1 MFRKNASHEQGDFF
15 NHLLFGISEE
25 KYKKAL
31 LTKECRFYEEVFC
44 RIDEG
49 IFEPLYAGGHGR
61 PNAPLNCLAAAVI
74 LREVRHCTYEQ
85 LFCNLDF
92 DVLTR
97 MAIGLTDMSET
108 PFCPATLFNFQERLV
123 RYEQEQGCNLFEQ
136 LFHSITGDQLERFEV
151 DTSVQRCDSFG
162 AMSNIANYGRVR
174 LLVEV
179 LLRLYRVLEVND
191 REKVGAMFEPY
202 ASQSSDNYV
211 YRMDPGD
218 LPRELSQLAE
228 IYVRICGLLGD
239 RYAEEPVYRMF
250 RRVMSEQ
257 FEVAG
262 DGDVRVRKPKE
273 IGSDS
278 LQSPD
283 DPEATFNA
291 KNGKRQKGYK
301 VNLSETATPENELNL
316 INDVAVAPNN
326 VHDGTML
333 AERMD
338 TIKQRTPQLDEMHT
352 DGGYGGR
359 ALDPKMSEHEVLH
372 VETGTQMGH
381 ARVNMIYEAA
391 GDGYR
396 VSCLCQT
403 VVAKRTS
410 KRWKAVFDDEVCIGC
425 THRETCPTVQLP
437 RKRTL
442 YFDESWAKASI
453 RSRNIE
459 RIPEERRK
467 LRANVEATVKE
478 FTGCFNHK
486 GKLRVRGLARSTLQ
500 ILAAALAINFGRVFR
515 FQNRDSTQSTHQPN
529 CRNASIATCVP
540 LWSLL
545 SAVLALLRSQLTQ
558 SARNHPVKCLKPISP
573 YFLTASVLGAV
584 QMTTF

>member
-1 MFRKNASHEQGDFF
+1 MFRKNEGHEQQDFF
-15 NHLLFGISEE
+15 NHTRLGLPEE

-31 LTKECRFYEEVFC
+31 LTKEYRFYEEVFC

-97 MAIGLTDMSET
+97 MAIGLSDMSET
-108 PFCPATLFNFQERLV
+108 PFCPATLFNFQQRLV
-123 RYEQEQGCNLFEQ
+123 RYEQEQGSNLFEQ
-136 LFHSITGDQLERFEV
+136 LFRSITGDQLERFEV
-151 DTSVQRCDSFG
+151 DASIQRCDSFS

-179 LLRLYRVLEVND
+179 LLRLYRILKAGD
-191 REKVGAMFEPY
+191 REKVDSILAPY
-202 ASQSSDNYV
+202 TSQSSDNYV
-211 YRMDPGD
+211 YRMNPSD
-218 LPRELSQLAE
+218 LPRELSQLGE
-228 IYVRICGLLGD
+228 ICVRICQLLGD
-239 RYAEEPVYRMF
+239 NYTEEPVYRMF

-257 FEVAG
+257 FDVT
-262 DGDVRVRKPKE
+262 DNGDVRVRTPKE

-301 VNLSETATPENELNL
+301 VNVSETATPENELNL

-326 VHDGTML
+326 VPDGAML
-333 AERMD
+333 ASRMD
-338 TIKQRTPQLDEMHT
+338 MIKQITLRLDEMHT
-352 DGGYGGR
+352 DGGYGGS
-359 ALDPKMSEHEVLH
+359 ALDPKMLEHEVLH
-372 VETGTQMGH
+372 VETGTKMGH
-381 ARVNMIYEAA
+381 ARVNMVYEPD

-396 VSCLCQT
+396 VSCPCQT
-403 VVAKRTS
+403 VPATRTT
-410 KRWKAVFDDEVCIGC
+410 KRWKAVFDDETCHGC
-425 THRETCPTVQLP
+425 SHREYCPTVQHP
-437 RKRTL
+437 KKRTL
-442 YFDESWAKASI
+442 YFEESWAKASI
-453 RSRNIE
+453 RSRNIQS
-459 RIPEERRK
+459 IPEERQE

-486 GKLRVRGLARSTLQ
+486 GKLRVRGLAKSTLQ
-500 ILAAALAINFGRVFR
+500 ILASALAINFGRVFR
-515 FQNRDSTQSTHQPN
+515 FLDRAGTNTPKPTLQT
-529 CRNASIATCVP
+529 AAATTLAP
-540 LWSLL
+540 LWCAL
-545 SAVLALLRSQLTQ
+545 SAPAALLRSISETIAQ
-558 SARNHPVKCLKPISP
+558 NHSRKCLNPTTWYPLITPAPS
-573 YFLTASVLGAV
+573 TA
-584 QMTTF
+584 

>member
-1 MFRKNASHEQGDFF
+1 MFRKNESHEQRDFF
-15 NHLLFGISEE
+15 NHTRLGLTEE

-31 LTKECRFYEEVFC
+31 LTKEYRFYEEVFC
-44 RIDEG
+44 GIDEG
-49 IFEPLYAGGHGR
+49 IFEPLYADGRGR
-61 PNAPLNCLAAAVI
+61 PNAPLNSMAAVVI

-85 LFCNLDF
+85 LFLNLDF

-123 RYEQEQGCNLFEQ
+123 RYEQKHGYNLFEQ
-136 LFHSITGDQLERFEV
+136 LFHSITGEQLERFAV
-151 DTSVQRCDSFG
+151 DGSIQRCDSFR

-174 LLVEV
+174 LLIEV
-179 LLRLYRVLEVND
+179 LLRLYRVLESTD
-191 REKVGAMFEPY
+191 REKVDSTLELY
-202 ASQSSDNYV
+202 TSQSSDNYV
-211 YRMDPGD
+211 YRMDQRD

-228 IYVRICGLLGD
+228 IYVQIFQLLGNS
-239 RYAEEPVYRMF
+239 YAEDPVYQTF
-250 RRVMSEQ
+250 RRVMAEQ
-257 FEVAG
+257 FEVRD
-262 DGDVRVRKPKE
+262 DGGVRVRKRKE

-291 KNGKRQKGYK
+291 KNGKPQKGYK
-301 VNLSETATPENELNL
+301 VNVAETATPGNKLNL

-352 DGGYGGR
+352 DGGYGGS
-359 ALDPKMSEHEVLH
+359 ALDPKMSEHQVLH
-372 VETGTQMGH
+372 VETGTKMGH
-381 ARVNMIYEAA
+381 ARVNMIYESA

-396 VSCLCQT
+396 VRCPCQ
-403 VVAKRTS
+403 VVPAERTP
-410 KRWKAVFDDEVCIGC
+410 KRWKAVFDDEICSQC
-425 THRETCPTVQLP
+425 SHLELCPTIQRV

-442 YFDESWAKASI
+442 YFEESWAKASI
-453 RSRNIE
+453 RSRNIK

-467 LRANVEATVKE
+467 LRANVEATVNE

-515 FQNRDSTQSTHQPN
+515 LQNRDRTPCTPQPTLQLAAPAPH
-529 CRNASIATCVP
+529 ASLRCA
-540 LWSLL
+540 L
-545 SAVLALLRSQLTQ
+545 SALLALLELT
-558 SARNHPVKCLKPISP
+558 SVKIFRNHSEKRLKPISP
-573 YFLTASVLGAV
+573 YSLSASVLCTA
-584 QMTTF
+584 

>member
-1 MFRKNASHEQGDFF
+1 MFRKNEGHGQGDFF
-15 NHLLFGISEE
+15 SYLLMGLPEAKYKRGISS
-25 KYKKAL
+25 
-31 LTKECRFYEEVFC
+31 KEYSFYEEVFC

-49 IFEPLYAGGHGR
+49 IFEPLFAGGRGR
-61 PNAPLNCLAAAVI
+61 PNAPLNCMAAAMI
-74 LREVRHCTYEQ
+74 LREVRHWTYEQ
-85 LFCNLDF
+85 LFRNLDF

-97 MAIGLTDMSET
+97 MAIGLRDMSET
-108 PFCPATLFNFQERLV
+108 PFCAATLFNFQQRLV

-136 LFHSITGDQLERFEV
+136 LFHSITGDLLERFEV
-151 DTSVQRCDSFG
+151 DAGVQRCDSFA

-179 LLRLYRVLEVND
+179 LLRLYRALEATD
-191 REKVGAMFEPY
+191 REQVDSMLEPY
-202 ASQSSDNYV
+202 TSQSSDDYV
-211 YRMDPGD
+211 YRMNPGD
-218 LPRELSQLAE
+218 LPRELTQLAE
-228 IYVRICGLLGD
+228 IYVRIFQLLGD
-239 RYAEEPVYRMF
+239 SYGDVPVYRMF

-257 FEVAG
+257 FELAG

-283 DPEATFNA
+283 DPEATFSV
-291 KNGKRQKGYK
+291 KNGKHQKGYK
-301 VNLSETATPENELNL
+301 VNVAETATPGNELNL
-316 INDVAVAPNN
+316 INDVAVAQNN

-333 AERMD
+333 ANRMD
-338 TIKQRTPQLDEMHT
+338 TIKQHTPQLDEMHT
-352 DGGYGGR
+352 DGGYGGS

-372 VETGTQMGH
+372 VETGTKMGH
-381 ARVNMIYEAA
+381 ARVNMICESV

-396 VSCLCQT
+396 VSCPLQT
-403 VVAKRTS
+403 TPAERTR
-410 KRWKAVFDDEVCIGC
+410 KRWKAVFDDEICAGC
-425 THRETCPTVQLP
+425 VHRELCPTIQHP

-442 YFDESWAKASI
+442 YFEEGWAKASI

-478 FTGCFNHK
+478 FTSCFNHK

-515 FQNRDSTQSTHQPN
+515 FQNRDRTPCTPRRHHQSGSP
-529 CRNASIATCVP
+529 ATRTPMRAV
-540 LWSLL
+540 L
-545 SAVLALLRSQLTQ
+545 SALLALLRPISAKI
-558 SARNHPVKCLKPISP
+558 ARNHPEICLKPISP
-573 YFLTASVLGAV
+573 YSLTGSALRIG
-584 QMTTF
+584 

>member
-1 MFRKNASHEQGDFF
+1 MFRKNEGHRQTDLFSHT
-15 NHLLFGISEE
+15 LLGFPEA
-25 KYKKAL
+25 KYKRAL
-31 LTKECRFYEEVFC
+31 SSKEYSFYEEVFC

-49 IFEPLYAGGHGR
+49 IFEPLFAGGRGR
-61 PNAPLNCLAAAVI
+61 PNAPLNSMVAAMI

-85 LFCNLDF
+85 LFRNLDF

-97 MAIGLTDMSET
+97 MAVGLTDMSET

-123 RYEQEQGCNLFEQ
+123 RYEQEQDSHLFEQ
-136 LFHSITGDQLERFEV
+136 LFHSLTGDLLERFEV
-151 DTSVQRCDSFG
+151 DAGIQRSDSFR

-179 LLRLYRVLEVND
+179 LLRLYRVLKVTD
-191 REKVGAMFEPY
+191 REKVDSILEPY
-202 ASQSSDNYV
+202 TSQSSDNYV
-211 YRMDPGD
+211 YRMDPAD

-228 IYVRICGLLGD
+228 IYVQIFQLLGKS
-239 RYAEEPVYRMF
+239 YAEDSVYLMF
-250 RRVMSEQ
+250 ERVMAEQ
-257 FEVAG
+257 FEVG
-262 DGDVRVRKPKE
+262 YDDDVRVRTTKE
-273 IGSDS
+273 VGSNS

-301 VNLSETATPENELNL
+301 VNVAETATPENALNL

-326 VHDGTML
+326 VSDGTML
-333 AERMD
+333 ADRMD
-338 TIKQRTPQLDEMHT
+338 TIKQHTPELDELHT
-352 DGGYGGR
+352 DGGYGGS

-372 VETGTQMGH
+372 VETGTKMGH
-381 ARVNMIYEAA
+381 ARVNMTYETA
-391 GDGYR
+391 DDSYR
-396 VSCLCQT
+396 VSCPSQT
-403 VVAKRTS
+403 ALAERTS
-410 KRWKAVFDDEVCIGC
+410 KRWKAVFNDAICRECS
-425 THRETCPTVQLP
+425 HREHCPTVQHP

-459 RIPEERRK
+459 RIPEERWK

-515 FQNRDSTQSTHQPN
+515 YQSRDRTPCTPQPN
-529 CRNASIATCVP
+529 YQSACPAAGAS

-545 SAVLALLRSQLTQ
+545 SVVLALLRPILETMAQ
-558 SARNHPVKCLKPISP
+558 NHPGNDLGPRSP
-573 YFLTASVLGAV
+573 YYLSAAVLR
-584 QMTTF
+584 TT